1 MQFAEN
7 VRKGPAEALMNACRR
22 TESFGN
28 AQSTVV
34 KDFGAF
40 QGLRPVLCSSA
51 TAEDGR
57 PNLRHYPSQIPLAW
71 KRENAL
77 YYS

>member
-1 MQFAEN
+1 
-7 VRKGPAEALMNACRR
+7 MNACRR

-40 QGLRPVLCSSA
+40 TGFRNPSSA
-51 TAEDGR
+51 AVL
-57 PNLRHYPSQIPLAW
+57 LRNMDARACPISRQMPLAW
-71 KRENAL
+71 KQENAL
-77 YYS
+77 YYP

>member
-1 MQFAEN
+1 MPFADN
-7 VRKGPAEALMNACRR
+7 ARKGATARAPMNACRR
-22 TESFGN
+22 PESFGN

-40 QGLRPVLCSSA
+40 KGFPVAALLRNMDARACPIS
-51 TAEDGR
+51 R
-57 PNLRHYPSQIPLAW
+57 QMPLAW

-77 YYS
+77 YYF